1 MFAKRWLAISA
12 LLMTELSDQ
21 FRLDVPL
28 EDASW
33 ACREA
38 VASMDW
44 QLESIEPHRLVLK
57 KGLRLDLF
65 RIEVLLSEAGPD
77 VTTVTLNGRLRL
89 GFGRW
94 DKRTLRSLINTLRNA
109 IEVAARRSPKQR

>member
-1 MFAKRWLAISA
+1 
-12 LLMTELSDQ
+12 MTELSDR

-28 EDASW
+28 KDASW

-44 QLESIEPHRLVLK
+44 QLEAIEPHRLVLK
-57 KGLRLDLF
+57 KGLRLDVF
-65 RIEVLLSEAGPD
+65 GIEVLLSEAGPEA
-77 VTTVTLNGRLRL
+77 TTVVLNGRLPW

-94 DKRTLRSLINTLRNA
+94 DKRTLRSLMNTLRNA
-109 IEVAARRSPKQR
+109 IEVAARRSQKQR

>member
-1 MFAKRWLAISA
+1 
-12 LLMTELSDQ
+12 MTELSDQ

-38 VASMDW
+38 VARMDW
-44 QLESIEPHRLVLK
+44 QLEAIEPHRLVLK

-77 VTTVTLNGRLRL
+77 ATTVMFNGKLPL
-89 GFGRW
+89 GIGPW
-94 DKRTLRSLINTLRNA
+94 DKRTLRSLMNTLQNA
-109 IEVAARRSPKQR
+109 IEVAARRSPKLG

>member
-1 MFAKRWLAISA
+1 
-12 LLMTELSDQ
+12 MTELSDQ

-38 VASMDW
+38 VAGMDW
-44 QLESIEPHRLVLK
+44 QLEAIDPHRLVLK

-65 RIEVLLSEAGPD
+65 RIEVLLSEAGRD
-77 VTTVTLNGRLRL
+77 ATTVLFNGKLPL
-89 GFGRW
+89 GFGPW
-94 DKRTLRSLINTLRNA
+94 DKRTLRSLMNTLQNA
-109 IEVAARRSPKQR
+109 IEVAARRSPKLR

>member
-1 MFAKRWLAISA
+1 
-12 LLMTELSDQ
+12 MTELSDQ

-44 QLESIEPHRLVLK
+44 QLEAIEPHRLVLK

-77 VTTVTLNGRLRL
+77 ATTVMFNGKLPL
-89 GFGRW
+89 GIGPW
-94 DKRTLRSLINTLRNA
+94 DKRTLRSLMNTLQNA
-109 IEVAARRSPKQR
+109 IEVAARRSPKLG

>member
-1 MFAKRWLAISA
+1 
-12 LLMTELSDQ
+12 MTQLSDR
-21 FRLDVPL
+21 FRLDIPL

-44 QLESIEPHRLVLK
+44 NLESIEPHRLVLK
-57 KGLRLDLF
+57 KGMRLATESLS

-77 VTTVTLNGRLRL
+77 ATTVTLNRKLPG

-94 DKRTLRSLINTLRNA
+94 YARTLRSLMNTLQNA
-109 IEVAARRSPKQR
+109 VEVAARRSPTQR